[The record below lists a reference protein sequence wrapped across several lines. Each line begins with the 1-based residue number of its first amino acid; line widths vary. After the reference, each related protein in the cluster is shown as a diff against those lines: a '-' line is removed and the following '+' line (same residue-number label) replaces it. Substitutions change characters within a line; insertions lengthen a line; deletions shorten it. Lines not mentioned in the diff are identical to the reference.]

1 MSPDVQHLAIG
12 LLEGIAIAV
21 VFLLALFIG
30 FCVIFGLPKLRPTSR
45 KTMVIK
51 SLDERVG
58 EPIRYLPPGAP
69 RGPVD
74 QLRAGTR
81 HTALP

>member
-1 MSPDVQHLAIG
+1 MSPDIQHLAIG

-30 FCVIFGLPKLRPTSR
+30 FCVVFNLPKLRPTSR
-45 KTMVIK
+45 KSMVIK

-58 EPIRYLPPGAP
+58 DPIRYLPPTAP
-69 RGPVD
+69 RGPID
-74 QLRAGTR
+74 QLHAGTR
-81 HTALP
+81 HAAAS